1 MSDRE
6 CSYYWIV
13 RRLFFV
19 FLVAATV
26 LLPIGATRAE
36 PGPDDVRPAPDMVE
50 LIVFHGDGCPHC
62 ASMLEFLDGL
72 EDRIPGLDVIDYEVW
87 YDKANQAIFV
97 DTLTAL
103 GEEPNAVPTVVIGDR
118 VYVGYTDAL
127 AERIEEVVTELA
139 AGQTPDEQGDFVID
153 VPFAGSVNVGSR
165 SLVGATVLI
174 AFVDGVNPCSLWVL
188 SMLMALVV
196 HSGSRS
202 RVFAVGGLF
211 LVITSLLYGFYMLGA
226 YSTLSIVGRLTWI
239 RIGVALVAGVF
250 GLFHL
255 KEHWTSKGPS
265 VTIAAERKPG
275 IFRRMRAL
283 ADPNQ
288 SLRATLAGTA
298 VLAVG
303 VSLMETPCTAGLP
316 LLWTNLLSDR
326 DVPMSGAAVLFL
338 LYLAIFLFDE
348 LVIFGAVVVTMRAT
362 KMQEH
367 HGQLLQLIGGTLM
380 VTLAV
385 AMVAAPHLL
394 ESLTGTVIVFALA
407 AATCA
412 LVILGEYLWDRWSA
426 SRSGPS
432 QRPSGKQGLA
442 PS

>member
-1 MSDRE
+1 
-6 CSYYWIV
+6 V
-13 RRLFFV
+13 KRLFFV
-19 FLVAATV
+19 FLVAVAA
-26 LLPIGATRAE
+26 LLPIGAIQAE
-36 PGPDDVRPAPDMVE
+36 QGPDDPGTAPDTIE

-62 ASMLEFLDGL
+62 ANMLDFLDGL
-72 EDRIPGLDVIDYEVW
+72 EDRVPELEITAYEVW
-87 YDKANQAIFV
+87 YDKPNQVIFV
-97 DTLTAL
+97 ETLMAL
-103 GEEPNAVPTVVIGDR
+103 GEEPRAVPTVVIGDR

-139 AGQTPDEQGDFVID
+139 AGLTPDEEGDFVVD

-165 SLVGATVLI
+165 SLVGATMLI

-202 RVFAVGGLF
+202 RVFLVGGLF
-211 LVITSLLYGFYMLGA
+211 LLITSLLYGLYMLGA
-226 YSTLSIVGRLTWI
+226 YSTLSVVGRLTWI
-239 RIGVALVAGVF
+239 RVAVALVAGVF

-275 IFRRMRAL
+275 IFRRMRTL
-283 ADPNQ
+283 ADPNR
-288 SLRATLAGTA
+288 SLPATLGGTA
-298 VLAVG
+298 ILAVG
-303 VSLMETPCTAGLP
+303 VSLLETPCTAGLP
-316 LLWTNLLSDR
+316 LLWTSLLTDR

-338 LYLAIFLFDE
+338 LYLAIFLLDE
-348 LVIFGAVVVTMRAT
+348 LVIFGVVVVTMRAT

-394 ESLTGTVIVFALA
+394 ESVTGTMIVFALA
-407 AATCA
+407 AAACV
-412 LVILGEYLWDRWSA
+412 LVILIERLWDRSSA
-426 SRSGPS
+426 SRSGPR
-432 QRPSGKQGLA
+432 QRPSSKQGLA
-442 PS
+442 PN